1 MQNISYNNILVACFS
16 SKKLKAELGLP
27 QNLAWILNGCDISHS
42 NLAWIL
48 NGCVRAHMCAHIR
61 VHVRVHMHAL
71 STGTFGSCVCDA
83 HVRALTSTQVGTHA
97 IDGSSCR
104 TTSHASARTWHTR
117 RHIRMHACQAR
128 TIELNLGHVGH
139 QPVCHLLDH
148 HYYFHLFV

>member
-1 MQNISYNNILVACFS
+1 MQNISYNNISVAEYYYNNILVACFS

-27 QNLAWILNGCDISHS
+27 QNLAWILNGCDISHSNLAWILNGCDISHS

-71 STGTFGSCVCDA
+71 STGTFGSCVYDA

-104 TTSHASARTWHTR
+104 TTSHTSARTWHTR
-117 RHIRMHACQAR
+117 RHIRMHA
-128 TIELNLGHVGH
+128 
-139 QPVCHLLDH
+139 
-148 HYYFHLFV
+148 